1 MSFASFIRDGK
12 FSASLYS
19 YFSTNINKDL
29 TVVLQPLSLSPI
41 VYFVSFYILPYILPG
56 LECSRVINL
65 IQSLLKVLFDCHLSI
80 KSLTLRSNSCSGVIS
95 LIQSF
100 LKVLFDFHLS
110 IPNFN
115 FAFKFQTRV
124 VRELLK

>member
-41 VYFVSFYILPYILPG
+41 VYFVSFYITIHFTWSGVFSCNKFNPI
-56 LECSRVINL
+56 IA
-65 IQSLLKVLFDCHLSI
+65 QSLI
-80 KSLTLRSNSCSGVIS
+80 
-95 LIQSF
+95 
-100 LKVLFDFHLS
+100 
-110 IPNFN
+110 
-115 FAFKFQTRV
+115 
-124 VRELLK
+124 